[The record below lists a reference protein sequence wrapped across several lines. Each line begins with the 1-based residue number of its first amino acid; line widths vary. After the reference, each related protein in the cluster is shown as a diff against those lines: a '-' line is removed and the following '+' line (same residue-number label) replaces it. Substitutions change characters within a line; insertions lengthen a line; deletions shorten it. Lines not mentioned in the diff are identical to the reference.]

1 MTGHIRHPW
10 WCTPRLCTADSGGA
24 HRSRPQQWR
33 SHDGHTLTAV
43 RVRTVAGHDAVE
55 LGIIAQLH
63 PWIAEE
69 QARFLVCAATQA
81 LEATISLDDGQN
93 P

>member
-1 MTGHIRHPW
+1 MTSHIPHPW
-10 WCTPRLCTADSGGA
+10 WCHRKRCTAERGGA

-33 SHDGHTLTAV
+33 SHEGHTLTAV
-43 RVRTVAGHDAVE
+43 RVRTTAGQDLVE

-63 PWIAEE
+63 PTIAED
-69 QARFLVCAATQA
+69 QSRFLVCAATQA
-81 LEATISLDDGQN
+81 LQAAVSLDDGQN